1 MYIYI
6 FATKCRRPYLF
17 QNMMS
22 VWLNNL
28 SLKYQQFTPSG
39 CKDAI
44 CLRTVLNLNIW
55 FADTISNFN
64 TERRYLQVENE
75 QKERYLVCFLV
86 LFSVTYLTQFRKF
99 GKVSGKQMFKKT
111 VLKFWIYFNR
121 NFCYFSELSTSNF
134 KSNILM
140 LQIFSCAE
148 KDCF

>member
-1 MYIYI
+1 M
-6 FATKCRRPYLF
+6 
-17 QNMMS
+17 
-22 VWLNNL
+22 
-28 SLKYQQFTPSG
+28 KYQQFTASG

-44 CLRTVLNLNIW
+44 SLRTVRNLNIC

-86 LFSVTYLTQFRKF
+86 KHILLSFENLVKCLETKCWKQFWN
-99 GKVSGKQMFKKT
+99 
-111 VLKFWIYFNR
+111 FWIYFNR
-121 NFCYFSELSTSNF
+121 NFCYFSEFSTCEF

-148 KDCF
+148 KDYFEHSMISYIC